1 MGVCLVIGFIVV
13 NILCVSVR
21 LNRVFMS
28 SDVLFLVISLV
39 LLKLYFLLGSVYVYI
54 WLVILCSLWVNGI
67 CVGVGLIL
75 CWLGLVFGFG

>member
-39 LLKLYFLLGSVYVYI
+39 LLKLYFLMGSVYVYI